1 MTVGL
6 HRLRVPTAVT
16 VGGEPPLQIAV
27 SLYVPQA
34 LAQPALVLCCVPGG
48 GMNRGYYDLVTAEG
62 DTRASLAHQMAARG
76 FIVMTLDSPGLG
88 ESDKPADCYLLSP
101 ALIAQALGEAM
112 DAVLAQLREGH
123 AVPGLAAL
131 PALRSVGLGHSMGG
145 LLTILS
151 QAQRARHAA
160 LIVLGF
166 ATAGLPQFMTTSAKA
181 LIGDRAAI
189 DAQLEALSRKM
200 FGNVQ
205 YPRPMKAAN
214 GAELYGSSTTEPD
227 VVAALKPCV
236 EGILPQPAQLSL
248 FPGNVAAEAATIDV
262 PVYIGVGDKDM
273 TGKADDIP
281 LAFTAS
287 PAVHLQVL
295 PQTGHSHF
303 LFPSRTALFDGIA
316 RWLADVLQRSV
327 PA

>member
-1 MTVGL
+1 MTVTL
-6 HRLRVPTAVT
+6 HRLRVPTAVV
-16 VGGEPPLQIAV
+16 VGSEPPLQIAV
-27 SLYVPQA
+27 SLHVPQT

-48 GMNRGYYDLVTAEG
+48 GMNRGYYDLLTAEG
-62 DTRASLAHQMAARG
+62 DTRASLARQMAARG
-76 FIVMTLDSPGLG
+76 MLVMTLDPPGIG
-88 ESDKPADCYLLSP
+88 DSDKPADGYLLSP

-123 AVPGLAAL
+123 VVPGLAAL

-160 LIVLGF
+160 LVVLGF
-166 ATAGLPQFMTTSAKA
+166 ATAGLPQFMTSSAKA

-214 GAELYGSSTTEPD
+214 GAELYGSSTAEPD

-236 EGILPQPAQLSL
+236 EGILPQPAQLAL
-248 FPGNVAAEAATIDV
+248 FPGNVAAEAAAVDV
-262 PVYIGVGDKDM
+262 PVYIGVGDRDM
-273 TGKADDIP
+273 TGKAEDIP
-281 LAFTAS
+281 AAFTAS

-303 LFPSRTALFDGIA
+303 LFPSRSVLFDDIA
-316 RWLADVLQRSV
+316 HWLGTVLAEAL